1 MKLYLL
7 FFGVALVVFL
17 AVLGMIYYR
26 YTKEKDKKGA
36 LFSIFFLVFLIGVTL
51 FGKYLLIYKP
61 LFVLHMILLVFG
73 WIELFRYVFTKRA
86 NFYLLFSPF
95 GTIVLF
101 FVIGL
106 IFAD

>member
-1 MKLYLL
+1 MKLYMLL
-7 FFGVALVVFL
+7 FVAALIIFFS
-17 AVLGMIYYR
+17 VLGMIYYR
-26 YTKEKDKKGA
+26 YKKEKDVKAA
-36 LFSIFFLVFLIGVTL
+36 LLSVLFLVFLIGAAL

-61 LFVLHMILLVFG
+61 LFILHLIMLIFG
-73 WIELFRYVFTKRA
+73 WIEFFKYVFTKKT

-95 GTIVLF
+95 YTIALF